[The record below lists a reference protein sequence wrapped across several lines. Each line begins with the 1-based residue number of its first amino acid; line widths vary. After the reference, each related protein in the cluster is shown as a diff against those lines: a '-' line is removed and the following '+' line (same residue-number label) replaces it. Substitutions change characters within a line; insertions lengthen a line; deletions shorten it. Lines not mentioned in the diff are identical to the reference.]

1 MADKVKPGELRV
13 HNVRMHSQ
21 GKSASGTLNVTK
33 HHLTFTFAPEDL
45 SAGNQPAQKT
55 ISAASAPAADG
66 GSSKSHTSSLMQAN
80 AMQDRPHNHASRTKI
95 PNAKNGKPK
104 TIWVPWPMINRC
116 ILRSS
121 HLQTYTN
128 HLQPHDRQIGDFEE
142 DETPFPP
149 VFGTGDYE
157 RPSTDSA
164 RLALYS
170 SSRRPTSPSPS
181 ADRTIL
187 PHPGPVRTPV
197 IRIRCRDF
205 QMMAFH
211 FHSSNDEWKSSD
223 ETAREVFFSIRDR
236 CCVNRVEDMLAFSF
250 NPPHEEIAAAISPY
264 DARREFARMGI
275 GPKAPAEGPGVAWRL
290 SDINK
295 DYAFSATYP
304 SILCV
309 PRAVSDNM
317 LKYGGPFRSKSR
329 IPALSYLHFNGGSI
343 TRSSQ
348 PLVGVQGKR
357 NPQDERL
364 VSAIFSSHTPPLIS
378 PQDSPSNVPSLTSPS
393 ATTIESSS
401 TDPLSSEDSDVPDL
415 LLNRGGSVTFEK
427 SVEKDTPVRPKVYGS
442 TRRNLIVDAR
452 PKLNVIANRAGGG
465 GIEDAANY
473 TGSSEIPVEK
483 VFLGIDNIHTMRSSI
498 EKVFESLSNSD
509 YIGLP
514 PDQDSLRKSGWLGHI
529 ARLMDGSEVVARAV
543 GLAGSH
549 VLIHCSDGWDRTSQ
563 VSALAQL
570 MLDPHY
576 RTLNGF
582 ITLVQKDFLSFG
594 HKFCDRSGILGC
606 EKWFEIEN
614 ERITPRIRGDVTP
627 ENSNFQALGSK
638 ALTGAKN
645 WFEKNRGSLFRN
657 QQDGAPAIP
666 PSPPPNPV
674 IHSTPMAN
682 DFEEK
687 RRNRT
692 DEKEI
697 SPIFH
702 QFLDTVYQLL
712 RQYPHAFEFNER
724 FLLRLLYQT
733 YAGQYGEFLFNSE
746 KERRQ
751 YMDKL
756 PSAWPFF
763 LARRGEFTNP
773 DYAPKD
779 EEALLLPRRGP
790 NQQVDVKW
798 WVKAFGRKE
807 HEMNIPQAL
816 TSLDPTSSSMHS
828 SNVSLGV
835 ETEVGGEERV
845 EISKPSDNM
854 LREAKST
861 PTFNKMRDE
870 LTTSLS
876 GISMQSSNSKPPA
889 DASHPHEWT
898 ANPQEIESAPLA
910 SSVRGPSQRV
920 DPVYERVRPDE
931 QSEVVCTKEGDALGV
946 SGRGKTPS
954 ESQSDRL
961 DFAAFAAQNAFQD
974 RR

>member
-1 MADKVKPGELRV
+1 MADKVKPGALRV

-21 GKSASGTLNVTK
+21 GKSASGTLNITK
-33 HHLTFTFAPEDL
+33 HHLTFTFVPEDA
-45 SAGNQPAQKT
+45 SAGKPVTQETASTAPTPA
-55 ISAASAPAADG
+55 PDG
-66 GSSKSHTSSLMQAN
+66 GSSSSHTSN
-80 AMQDRPHNHASRTKI
+80 AIQDRSHDHAAPMKMS
-95 PNAKNGKPK
+95 NAKIGKPK
-104 TIWVPWPMINRC
+104 TVWVPWPMINRC
-116 ILRSS
+116 VLRSS
-121 HLQTYTN
+121 HLQAYTAP
-128 HLQPHDRQIGDFEE
+128 LPSHDRQTGDFEE
-142 DETPFPP
+142 DETSFPP

-157 RPSTDSA
+157 RPSSDSA
-164 RLALYS
+164 RLAPHS
-170 SSRRPTSPSPS
+170 SPRRPASPSPS
-181 ADRTIL
+181 GDGSST
-187 PHPGPVRTPV
+187 PHSGPVRTPV

-211 FHSSNDEWKSSD
+211 FHSSSHEWRSSD
-223 ETAREVFFSIRDR
+223 ETARDVFLNIRDR

-250 NPPHEEIAAAISPY
+250 HPPHEEIAAAASPY
-264 DARREFARMGI
+264 DAKREFARMGI

-290 SDINK
+290 SEINK

-304 SILCV
+304 SVLCV

-329 IPALSYLHFNGGSI
+329 IPALAYLHFNGGSI

-348 PLVGVQGKR
+348 PMVGVQGKR

-364 VSAIFSSHTPPLIS
+364 VSAIFSSHTPPLMS
-378 PQDSPSNVPSLTSPS
+378 PQDSPSTAPSLTSPS
-393 ATTIESSS
+393 ATTIDSSS
-401 TDPLSSEDSDVPDL
+401 TDPAAPEDSDVPDL
-415 LLNRGGSVTFEK
+415 LLNRGDSVLDEK
-427 SVEKDTPVRPKVYGS
+427 AVEKEAPVRPRVYGS

-473 TGSSEIPVEK
+473 SGSSEIPVEK
-483 VFLGIDNIHTMRSSI
+483 VFLGIDNIHTMRSSL
-498 EKVFESLSNSD
+498 ERVVESLSNSD

-529 ARLMDGSEVVARAV
+529 TRLIDGSELVARAV

-576 RTLNGF
+576 RTIDGF

-614 ERITPRIRGDVTP
+614 ERIAPSRARGDATP
-627 ENSNFQALGSK
+627 ENTHFQAFGSK

-645 WFEKNRGSLFRN
+645 WFDKNRGSLFRN
-657 QQDGAPAIP
+657 QPDAASAIIP
-666 PSPPPNPV
+666 PSPPPHLGV
-674 IHSTPMAN
+674 HSAPAAN

-697 SPIFH
+697 SPVFH
-702 QFLDTVYQLL
+702 QFLETVYQLL

-724 FLLRLLYQT
+724 FLLRLLYQS
-733 YAGQYGEFLFNSE
+733 YAGQYGEFLFNNE
-746 KERRQ
+746 KERSQ

-763 LARRGEFTNP
+763 LARRREFVNP
-773 DYAPKD
+773 DYAPKG
-779 EEALLLPRRGP
+779 EEALLLPKRGS

-807 HEMNIPQAL
+807 HEMNVPRAL
-816 TSLDPTSSSMHS
+816 HVLDPALSSVQGSSASLAGDPVAGREEKAETSRP
-828 SNVSLGV
+828 NDA
-835 ETEVGGEERV
+835 T
-845 EISKPSDNM
+845 P
-854 LREAKST
+854 REAKST
-861 PTFNKMRDE
+861 PPFSKMRDG

-876 GISMQSSNSKPPA
+876 GLSLRSPTARLPADPSQQQTEPSVPQGVESEALARSVQSPSMQPDCVNGKAGS
-889 DASHPHEWT
+889 DE
-898 ANPQEIESAPLA
+898 
-910 SSVRGPSQRV
+910 PSG
-920 DPVYERVRPDE
+920 EMME
-931 QSEVVCTKEGDALGV
+931 NKEGDPLGV
-946 SGRGKTPS
+946 SGGSNTPA
-954 ESQSDRL
+954 EPRSDRL

-974 RR
+974 R